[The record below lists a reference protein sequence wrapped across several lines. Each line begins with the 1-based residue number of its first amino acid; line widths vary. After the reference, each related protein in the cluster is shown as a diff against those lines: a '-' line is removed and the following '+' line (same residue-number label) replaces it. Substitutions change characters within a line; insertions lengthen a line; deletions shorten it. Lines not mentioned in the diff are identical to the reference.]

1 MRTPGLAALFLCLLP
16 IFLICLKLSSD
27 NGWINSSSSLAVWT
41 TLLMMV
47 GSVAVLSLARL
58 MKWHSHNRHRQ

>member
-47 GSVAVLSLARL
+47 GSVAVLFLARL
-58 MKWHSHNRHRQ
+58 MKWHSRNRHRQ